1 LLLTY
6 KEVQGVRILHAINY
20 TQKGSLDRETARK
33 MASDFIIN
41 LKISSQGFF
50 RRIGV
55 QLVVI
60 FVVLIGISGSVF
72 TYQATRSQA
81 GQLIESITNH
91 AQDESR
97 TIALIIQSLLQAGH
111 KDRIDSLIRSFE
123 GDTEFQ
129 SIQVFSDRRTLLSE
143 YNFIDKRGN
152 TDPDYLRELANQMPS
167 DRKPA
172 KMLDKIHNRLDVWQ
186 PIPADGNS
194 AWLHIAYTLNSVS
207 SATNELWQRFLR
219 IGYVL
224 VLATIIILILGVRR
238 SVVALEKY
246 KNFAASL
253 EDVEGQQ
260 VDVYRSST
268 ELAQLGDALN
278 KTSKRLQ
285 EQNDLHLNT
294 MVVMER
300 LAAFSENSPNILL
313 SFDKKGN
320 LQYINP
326 RGQQVML
333 ELNQENFD
341 RLLPPNYL
349 EMFDT
354 CLDKQM
360 KIEDVEVRL
369 GDRVFLWSFSPVP
382 GQPLIHAFATE
393 ITRRRQAEKI
403 AHNAQVDKMRAEAA
417 NEAKSRFLA
426 NVSHELRT
434 PLNAIIGYSE
444 MLEEDAE
451 SQGDKTAGSDAN
463 RIQVAAKHLL
473 HLINE
478 ILDLSKIE
486 AGKMDIYYEP
496 FDVHQ
501 VIEDI
506 ITTIDPAIKKNQNHL
521 VVDCDKEIGF
531 MICDMIKLRQMLFN
545 LLSNAAKFT
554 SNGKIELAV
563 RREQRD
569 DKEWF
574 VFEVR
579 DTGIGIEPIKQQR
592 LFDAFVQADNS
603 TTRKYGGTGLGLA
616 ISRKFC
622 EMLGGSLT
630 LESSPGVGSTFT
642 VSLPAEQAPLPGME
656 AETAVEEE
664 VDPRAQRLVQSPKET
679 EQRENIGR
687 ILVIDDDPTFR
698 ESMVRYFQNEGF
710 KVVTASNGQ
719 EGLLLASE
727 FQPELITLD
736 ILMPGRNG
744 WSILVALKKNPKL
757 QSIPV
762 LMISS
767 AGDKHIGLRM
777 GADEYLSKPV
787 SWEQLDGV
795 IKKLF
800 RKTNA

>member
-1 LLLTY
+1 M
-6 KEVQGVRILHAINY
+6 
-20 TQKGSLDRETARK
+20 ETEFTK
-33 MASDFIIN
+33 N
-41 LKISSQGFF
+41 LKITGQGFF
-50 RRIGV
+50 RRLGV

-60 FVVLIGISGSVF
+60 YVILIGISGTLF
-72 TYQATRSQA
+72 TYRIAKLQSEQMTEAITQQAKDKARAIAVTVRSLILLHQQDRISELA
-81 GQLIESITNH
+81 HGFDGDKDFVSLQLFDGHKQLIAKHQFSGPTQIDD
-91 AQDESR
+91 ALYLSR
-97 TIALIIQSLLQAGH
+97 LQ
-111 KDRIDSLIRSFE
+111 
-123 GDTEFQ
+123 Q
-129 SIQVFSDRRTLLSE
+129 SIPGTTKRLIK
-143 YNFIDKRGN
+143 IDATN
-152 TDPDYLRELANQMPS
+152 NQ
-167 DRKPA
+167 
-172 KMLDKIHNRLDVWQ
+172 LDIWE
-186 PIPADGNS
+186 PILVDKQTN
-194 AWLHIAYTLNSVS
+194 WLHLRFSLAPTIGTKS
-207 SATNELWQRFLR
+207 ELWVAFFRN
-219 IGYVL
+219 GYVL
-224 VLATIIILILGVRR
+224 VLATILVLIIGVRK
-238 SVVALEKY
+238 SVVALENY
-246 KNFAASL
+246 KNFASSL

-260 VDVYRSST
+260 VEVYRGST

-278 KTSKRLQ
+278 RTSKRLQ
-285 EQNDLHLNT
+285 EQNDLHRNT

-313 SFDKKGN
+313 SFDNNGI

-333 ELNQENFD
+333 ELDQEDFSK
-341 RLLPPNYL
+341 LLPPNYH
-349 EMFDT
+349 EMFET
-354 CLDKQM
+354 SLEKQIN
-360 KIEDVEVRL
+360 IEDVEVRL
-369 GDRVFLWSFSPVP
+369 EDRVFLWTFSPVP
-382 GQPLIHAFATE
+382 GQQLIHAFATE

-451 SQGDKTAGSDAN
+451 EQGEKQAQADAT

-496 FDVHQ
+496 FDVRL
-501 VIEDI
+501 VVDDI
-506 ITTIDPAIKKNQNHL
+506 LTTIDPAIRKNDNRL
-521 VVDCDKEIGF
+521 SVDCAKNIGF

-554 SNGKIELAV
+554 SNGDINLKV
-563 RREQRD
+563 KREQRD
-569 DKEWF
+569 EHEWL
-574 VFEVR
+574 VFEVS
-579 DTGIGIEPIKQQR
+579 DTGIGIEPVKQQR

-630 LESSPGVGSTFT
+630 LESTPGAGSTFT
-642 VSLPAEQAPLPGME
+642 VSLPAEPAPLPGME
-656 AETAVEEE
+656 SESVAEEE
-664 VDPRAQRLVQSPKET
+664 VDPRSQRLAQVPGDT
-679 EQRENIGR
+679 EKRENVGR
-687 ILVIDDDPTFR
+687 ILVIDDDSTFR
-698 ESMVRYFQNEGF
+698 DSMVHYFQKEGF
-710 KVVTASNGQ
+710 RVVTASSGQ

-727 FQPELITLD
+727 LQPELITLD

-744 WSILVALKKNPKL
+744 WSILLALKKNPKL

-777 GADEYLSKPV
+777 GANEYLSKPV
-787 SWEQLDGV
+787 NWEQLDGV
-795 IKKLF
+795 VKKLF
-800 RKTNA
+800 RKSEA

>member
-1 LLLTY
+1 MESEFL
-6 KEVQGVRILHAINY
+6 K
-20 TQKGSLDRETARK
+20 
-33 MASDFIIN
+33 N
-41 LKISSQGFF
+41 LKITSEGFF
-50 RRIGV
+50 RRLGV

-60 FVVLIGISGSVF
+60 YVFLIGISGTLF
-72 TYQATRSQA
+72 TYRIAQLQSAQMTEAITQQAKDKARAIAVTVRSLFLLHQP
-81 GQLIESITNH
+81 
-91 AQDESR
+91 SR
-97 TIALIIQSLLQAGH
+97 IGELIQSFDGDKGLVSLQLFDGKKHLVAKHFFSSH
-111 KDRIDSLIRSFE
+111 KSIDDARTLSGQQQSIPVNARRLIRIDKTS
-123 GDTEFQ
+123 
-129 SIQVFSDRRTLLSE
+129 
-143 YNFIDKRGN
+143 
-152 TDPDYLRELANQMPS
+152 NQ
-167 DRKPA
+167 
-172 KMLDKIHNRLDVWQ
+172 LDVWEPVPVGKDTNWLYLRFSLA
-186 PIPADGNS
+186 PIIGTKS
-194 AWLHIAYTLNSVS
+194 
-207 SATNELWQRFLR
+207 ELWREFFR
-219 IGYVL
+219 NGYILVL
-224 VLATIIILILGVRR
+224 VTILVLIIGVRK
-238 SVVALEKY
+238 SVVALENY
-246 KNFAASL
+246 KNFASSL

-260 VDVYRSST
+260 VDVYRGST

-278 KTSKRLQ
+278 RTSVRLQ
-285 EQNDLHLNT
+285 EQNDLHRNT

-313 SFDKKGN
+313 SFDINGS

-333 ELNQENFD
+333 DLHQED
-341 RLLPPNYL
+341 YAQLLPLNYQEML
-349 EMFDT
+349 ET
-354 CLDKQM
+354 SLEKQIN
-360 KIEDVEVRL
+360 IEDVEVRL
-369 GDRVFLWSFSPVP
+369 EDRVFLWTFSPVP
-382 GQPLIHAFATE
+382 GQSLVHAFATE

-451 SQGDKTAGSDAN
+451 EQGEKQAQADAT

-496 FDVHQ
+496 FDVRQ
-501 VIEDI
+501 VVDDI
-506 ITTIDPAIKKNQNHL
+506 LTTIDPAIRKNNNRL
-521 VVDCDKEIGF
+521 SVDCDKDIGF

-554 SNGKIELAV
+554 SNGDINLRV

-569 DKEWF
+569 KHEWLT
-574 VFEVR
+574 FEVS

-622 EMLGGSLT
+622 EMLGGELT
-630 LESSPGVGSTFT
+630 LESTPGEGSTFT
-642 VSLPAEQAPLPGME
+642 VSLPAESAPLPGME
-656 AETAVEEE
+656 AESVAQEA
-664 VDPRAQRLVQSPKET
+664 VDPRSQRLAHAPGKVEK
-679 EQRENIGR
+679 RGNIGR

-698 ESMVRYFQNEGF
+698 DSMVRYFQNEGF
-710 KVVTASNGQ
+710 RVVTASSGQ

-727 FQPELITLD
+727 LQPELITLD

-744 WSILVALKKNPKL
+744 WSILLALKKNPKL

-787 SWEQLDGV
+787 NWEKLDGIV
-795 IKKLF
+795 KKLF
-800 RKTNA
+800 RKSKA

>member
-1 LLLTY
+1 MESEFT
-6 KEVQGVRILHAINY
+6 K
-20 TQKGSLDRETARK
+20 
-33 MASDFIIN
+33 N
-41 LKISSQGFF
+41 LKITGQGFF
-50 RRIGV
+50 RRLGV

-60 FVVLIGISGSVF
+60 YIALVGFSATWF
-72 TYQATRSQA
+72 TYHVVQTQTTQLTSAITQQAVDKARAIAVTIRSLISLHQQGRIDEFMQSFDGDKDFVSLELFNSSKKLVVEHHFGDSARKSDPQA
-81 GQLIESITNH
+81 LFKLEH
-91 AQDESR
+91 AIPKVSRR
-97 TIALIIQSLLQAGH
+97 TIEV
-111 KDRIDSLIRSFE
+111 D
-123 GDTEFQ
+123 
-129 SIQVFSDRRTLLSE
+129 
-143 YNFIDKRGN
+143 
-152 TDPDYLRELANQMPS
+152 ELKNQ
-167 DRKPA
+167 
-172 KMLDKIHNRLDVWQ
+172 LDVWE
-186 PIPADGNS
+186 PIRVNNENH
-194 AWLHIAYTLNSVS
+194 WLHLRFSIAPIARAKSQ
-207 SATNELWQRFLR
+207 LWLDFFRN
-219 IGYVL
+219 GYVL
-224 VLATIIILILGVRR
+224 VVVTILVLILGVRR
-238 SVVALEKY
+238 SVVALENY

-260 VDVYRSST
+260 VEVYRGST

-285 EQNDLHLNT
+285 EQNDLHRNT

-313 SFDKKGN
+313 SFNKKGG

-333 ELNQENFD
+333 ELGQED
-341 RLLPPNYL
+341 YSQLLPPNSH
-349 EMFDT
+349 EMFET
-354 CLDKQM
+354 CLEKQIN
-360 KIEDVEVRL
+360 IEDVEVRL
-369 GDRVFLWSFSPVP
+369 DDRVFLWTFSPVP
-382 GQPLIHAFATE
+382 GQQLIHAFATE

-444 MLEEDAE
+444 MLEEDADD
-451 SQGDKTAGSDAN
+451 QGDKQAGADAN

-501 VIEDI
+501 VVEDI
-506 ITTIDPAIKKNQNHL
+506 LTTIDPAIRKNRNRL
-521 VVDCDKEIGF
+521 SIDCDENIGF

-554 SNGKIELAV
+554 SDGDIKLRV
-563 RREQRD
+563 RREQRN

-574 VFEVR
+574 TFEVS

-630 LESSPGVGSTFT
+630 LDSTPGAGSTFT
-642 VSLPAEQAPLPGME
+642 VALPAEPAPLPGME
-656 AETAVEEE
+656 AELTAEEE
-664 VDPRAQRLVQSPKET
+664 IDPRSQRLVQAPENN

-687 ILVIDDDPTFR
+687 ILVIDDDSTFR
-698 ESMVRYFQNEGF
+698 DSMVRYFQNEGF
-710 KVVTASNGQ
+710 RVVTASSGQ

-727 FQPELITLD
+727 HHPDLITLD

-744 WSILVALKKNPKL
+744 WSILLALKKNPKL

-787 SWEQLDGV
+787 NWEQLDGV
-795 IKKLF
+795 VKGLF
-800 RKTNA
+800 RKTKA

>member
-1 LLLTY
+1 MESEFT
-6 KEVQGVRILHAINY
+6 R
-20 TQKGSLDRETARK
+20 
-33 MASDFIIN
+33 N
-41 LKISSQGFF
+41 LKITGRGFF
-50 RRIGV
+50 RRLGV
-55 QLVVI
+55 QLVLI
-60 FVVLIGISGSVF
+60 YVVLVGVSATWF
-72 TYQATRSQA
+72 TYHVVQKQTTQLTDAIKQQAVYKA
-81 GQLIESITNH
+81 
-91 AQDESR
+91 R
-97 TIALIIQSLLQAGH
+97 TIAVTIRSLILLNQQGRIKEVLRSFKSDKDFISLQLFNGEKTLIVQHNFVDSTQKTDPQVLHDLEKAIP
-111 KDRIDSLIRSFE
+111 KVSKRRID
-123 GDTEFQ
+123 
-129 SIQVFSDRRTLLSE
+129 
-143 YNFIDKRGN
+143 ID
-152 TDPDYLRELANQMPS
+152 EL
-167 DRKPA
+167 K
-172 KMLDKIHNRLDVWQ
+172 NRLDVWE
-186 PIPADGNS
+186 PIEVNKENN
-194 AWLHIAYTLNSVS
+194 WLHLRFSLTPVAQAKSQ
-207 SATNELWQRFLR
+207 LWGDFLR
-219 IGYVL
+219 NGYVL
-224 VLATIIILILGVRR
+224 IIVTIIVLIIGVRR
-238 SVVALEKY
+238 SVVALENY
-246 KNFAASL
+246 KNFAAGL

-260 VDVYRSST
+260 VEVYRGST
-268 ELAQLGDALN
+268 ELALLGDALN
-278 KTSKRLQ
+278 RTSKRLQ
-285 EQNDLHLNT
+285 EQNDLHRNT

-313 SFDKKGN
+313 SFNREGS

-333 ELNQENFD
+333 ELNQED
-341 RLLPPNYL
+341 YSQLLPPNYQ
-349 EMFDT
+349 EMFET
-354 CLDKQM
+354 SLEKQIN
-360 KIEDVEVRL
+360 IEDVEVRL
-369 GDRVFLWSFSPVP
+369 EDRVFLWTFSPVP
-382 GQPLIHAFATE
+382 GQPLIHAFAIE

-451 SQGDKTAGSDAN
+451 EQGDKQGEADAN

-496 FDVHQ
+496 FDVRQ
-501 VIEDI
+501 VVEDI
-506 ITTIDPAIKKNQNHL
+506 LATIDPAIRKNQNRL
-521 VVDCDKEIGF
+521 SVDCDKNIGF
-531 MICDMIKLRQMLFN
+531 MICDMIKLRQTLFN

-554 SNGKIELAV
+554 SDGDIKLRV
-563 RREQRD
+563 TREQRD
-569 DKEWF
+569 EQEWL
-574 VFEVR
+574 VFEVS

-630 LESSPGVGSTFT
+630 LDSTPGKGSTFT
-642 VSLPAEQAPLPGME
+642 VALPAEPAPLPGME
-656 AETAVEEE
+656 VDVSAEEEIDPRSQRLTQAVEDNE
-664 VDPRAQRLVQSPKET
+664 K
-679 EQRENIGR
+679 RENIGR

-698 ESMVRYFQNEGF
+698 DSMVRYFQQEGF
-710 KVVTASNGQ
+710 RVVTAGSGQ

-727 FQPELITLD
+727 LQPDLITLD

-744 WSILVALKKNPKL
+744 WSILLALKKNPKL

-762 LMISS
+762 LMVSS

-787 SWEQLDGV
+787 NWEQLDGIV
-795 IKKLF
+795 KQLF
-800 RKTNA
+800 RKSKV

>member
-1 LLLTY
+1 M
-6 KEVQGVRILHAINY
+6 
-20 TQKGSLDRETARK
+20 ETEFTK
-33 MASDFIIN
+33 N
-41 LKISSQGFF
+41 LKITGQGFF
-50 RRIGV
+50 RRLGV

-60 FVVLIGISGSVF
+60 YVILIGISGTLF
-72 TYQATRSQA
+72 TYRIAKLQSEQMTEAITQQAKDKARAIAVTVRSLILLHQQDRISELA
-81 GQLIESITNH
+81 HGFDGDKDFVSLQLFDGHKQLIAKHQFSGPTQIDD
-91 AQDESR
+91 ALYLSR
-97 TIALIIQSLLQAGH
+97 LQ
-111 KDRIDSLIRSFE
+111 
-123 GDTEFQ
+123 Q
-129 SIQVFSDRRTLLSE
+129 SIPGTTKRLIK
-143 YNFIDKRGN
+143 IDATN
-152 TDPDYLRELANQMPS
+152 NQ
-167 DRKPA
+167 
-172 KMLDKIHNRLDVWQ
+172 LDIWE
-186 PIPADGNS
+186 PILVDKQTN
-194 AWLHIAYTLNSVS
+194 WLHLRFSLAPTIGTKS
-207 SATNELWQRFLR
+207 ELWVAFFRN
-219 IGYVL
+219 GYVL
-224 VLATIIILILGVRR
+224 VLATILVLIIGVRK
-238 SVVALEKY
+238 SVVALENY
-246 KNFAASL
+246 KNFASSL

-260 VDVYRSST
+260 VEVYRGST

-278 KTSKRLQ
+278 RTSKRLQ
-285 EQNDLHLNT
+285 EQNDLHRNT

-313 SFDKKGN
+313 SFDNNGI

-333 ELNQENFD
+333 ELDQEDFSK
-341 RLLPPNYL
+341 LLPPNYH
-349 EMFDT
+349 EMFET
-354 CLDKQM
+354 SLEKQIN
-360 KIEDVEVRL
+360 IEDVEVRL
-369 GDRVFLWSFSPVP
+369 EDRVFLWTFSPVP
-382 GQPLIHAFATE
+382 GQQLIHAFATE

-451 SQGDKTAGSDAN
+451 EQGEKQAQADAT

-496 FDVHQ
+496 FDVRL
-501 VIEDI
+501 VVDDI
-506 ITTIDPAIKKNQNHL
+506 LTTIDPAIRKNDNRL
-521 VVDCDKEIGF
+521 SVDCAKNIGF

-554 SNGKIELAV
+554 SNGDINLKV
-563 RREQRD
+563 KREQRD
-569 DKEWF
+569 EHEWL
-574 VFEVR
+574 VFEVS
-579 DTGIGIEPIKQQR
+579 DTGIGIEPVKQQR

-630 LESSPGVGSTFT
+630 LESTPGAGSTFT
-642 VSLPAEQAPLPGME
+642 VSLPAEPAPLPGME
-656 AETAVEEE
+656 SESVAEEE
-664 VDPRAQRLVQSPKET
+664 VDPRSQRLAQVPGDNEK
-679 EQRENIGR
+679 RENVGR
-687 ILVIDDDPTFR
+687 ILVIDDDSTFR
-698 ESMVRYFQNEGF
+698 DSMVHYFQKEGF
-710 KVVTASNGQ
+710 RVVTASSGQ

-727 FQPELITLD
+727 LQPELITLD

-744 WSILVALKKNPKL
+744 WSILLALKKNPKL

-777 GADEYLSKPV
+777 GANEYLSKPV
-787 SWEQLDGV
+787 NWEQLDGV
-795 IKKLF
+795 VKKLF
-800 RKTNA
+800 RKSEA

>member
-1 LLLTY
+1 M
-6 KEVQGVRILHAINY
+6 
-20 TQKGSLDRETARK
+20 ETEFTK
-33 MASDFIIN
+33 N
-41 LKISSQGFF
+41 LKITGQGFF
-50 RRIGV
+50 RRLGV

-60 FVVLIGISGSVF
+60 YVILIGISGTLF
-72 TYQATRSQA
+72 TYRIAKLQSQQMTEAITQQAKDKARAIAVTIRS
-81 GQLIESITNH
+81 LI
-91 AQDESR
+91 
-97 TIALIIQSLLQAGH
+97 LLNQQ
-111 KDRIDSLIRSFE
+111 DRISELVQGFDGDKGFVSLQLFDDHKQLVAKHLFSGTAQIDDAGYISKLQ
-123 GDTEFQ
+123 Q
-129 SIQVFSDRRTLLSE
+129 SIPVT
-143 YNFIDKRGN
+143 DKRLIKIDASN
-152 TDPDYLRELANQMPS
+152 NQ
-167 DRKPA
+167 
-172 KMLDKIHNRLDVWQ
+172 LDIWE
-186 PIPADGNS
+186 PILVDKQTN
-194 AWLHIAYTLNSVS
+194 WLHLRFSLAPTVETKS
-207 SATNELWQRFLR
+207 ELWVAFFRN
-219 IGYVL
+219 GYVL
-224 VLATIIILILGVRR
+224 VLATILVLIIGVRK
-238 SVVALEKY
+238 SVVALENY
-246 KNFAASL
+246 KNFASSL

-260 VDVYRSST
+260 VEVYRGST

-278 KTSKRLQ
+278 RTSKRLQ
-285 EQNDLHLNT
+285 EQNDLHRNT

-313 SFDKKGN
+313 SFDSNGT

-333 ELNQENFD
+333 ELDQEDFSQ
-341 RLLPPNYL
+341 LLPPSYH
-349 EMFDT
+349 EMFET
-354 CLDKQM
+354 SLEKQIN
-360 KIEDVEVRL
+360 IEDVEVRL
-369 GDRVFLWSFSPVP
+369 EDRVFLWTFSPVP
-382 GQPLIHAFATE
+382 GQRLIHAFATE

-451 SQGDKTAGSDAN
+451 EQGEKQAQADAT

-496 FDVHQ
+496 FDVRL
-501 VIEDI
+501 VVDDI
-506 ITTIDPAIKKNQNHL
+506 LTTIDPAIRKNDNRL
-521 VVDCDKEIGF
+521 SVDCAKNIGF

-554 SNGKIELAV
+554 SNGDINLKV
-563 RREQRD
+563 KREQRD
-569 DKEWF
+569 EHEWL
-574 VFEVR
+574 VFEVS
-579 DTGIGIEPIKQQR
+579 DTGIGIEPVKQQR

-630 LESSPGVGSTFT
+630 LESTPGAGSTFT
-642 VSLPAEQAPLPGME
+642 VSLPAEPAPLPGME
-656 AETAVEEE
+656 SESVAEEE
-664 VDPRAQRLVQSPKET
+664 VDPRSQRLAHVPGDT
-679 EQRENIGR
+679 EKRENVGR
-687 ILVIDDDPTFR
+687 ILVIDDDSTFR
-698 ESMVRYFQNEGF
+698 DSMVHYFQKEGF
-710 KVVTASNGQ
+710 RVVTASSGQ

-727 FQPELITLD
+727 LQPELITLD

-744 WSILVALKKNPKL
+744 WSILLALKKNPKL

-777 GADEYLSKPV
+777 GANEYLSKPV
-787 SWEQLDGV
+787 NWEQLDGV
-795 IKKLF
+795 VKKLF
-800 RKTNA
+800 RKSEA

>member
-1 LLLTY
+1 M
-6 KEVQGVRILHAINY
+6 E
-20 TQKGSLDRETARK
+20 SE
-33 MASDFIIN
+33 FIKN
-41 LKISSQGFF
+41 LKITSQGFF
-50 RRIGV
+50 RRLGV

-60 FVVLIGISGSVF
+60 YVALVGLSAAWF
-72 TYQATRSQA
+72 TYHVVQKQTTQLTDAIKQQAVYKA
-81 GQLIESITNH
+81 
-91 AQDESR
+91 R
-97 TIALIIQSLLQAGH
+97 TIAVTV
-111 KDRIDSLIRSFE
+111 RSLILLNQQGRIEEVLRSFKGGKDFVSLE
-123 GDTEFQ
+123 LFN
-129 SIQVFSDRRTLLSE
+129 SDKNLIAQHRFVE
-143 YNFIDKRGN
+143 PAQK
-152 TDPDYLRELANQMPS
+152 TDPQALYELENAIPKVS
-167 DRKPA
+167 KRIVDIDEIK
-172 KMLDKIHNRLDVWQ
+172 NRLDVWE
-186 PIPADGNS
+186 PIEVNKENN
-194 AWLHIAYTLNSVS
+194 WLHLRFSLTPVTQAKSQ
-207 SATNELWQRFLR
+207 LWGDFFRN
-219 IGYVL
+219 GYVL
-224 VLATIIILILGVRR
+224 IIVTIFVLILGVRR
-238 SVVALEKY
+238 SVVALENY
-246 KNFAASL
+246 KNFAAGL

-260 VDVYRSST
+260 VDVYRGST

-278 KTSKRLQ
+278 RTSKRLQ
-285 EQNDLHLNT
+285 EQNDLHRNT

-313 SFDKKGN
+313 SFNKEGG

-333 ELNQENFD
+333 ELNQED
-341 RLLPPNYL
+341 YSQLLPPNYQ
-349 EMFDT
+349 EMFET
-354 CLDKQM
+354 SLEKQIN
-360 KIEDVEVRL
+360 IEDVEVRL
-369 GDRVFLWSFSPVP
+369 EDRVFLWTFSPVP
-382 GQPLIHAFATE
+382 GQPLIHAFAIE

-451 SQGDKTAGSDAN
+451 EQGDKQGEADAN

-496 FDVHQ
+496 FDVPQ
-501 VIEDI
+501 VVEDI
-506 ITTIDPAIKKNQNHL
+506 LTTIDPAIRKNRNRL
-521 VVDCDKEIGF
+521 SVDCDKNIGF
-531 MICDMIKLRQMLFN
+531 MICDMIKLRQTLFN

-554 SNGKIELAV
+554 SDGDIKLRV

-569 DKEWF
+569 NQEWL
-574 VFEVR
+574 VFEVS

-630 LESSPGVGSTFT
+630 LDSTPGKGSTFT
-642 VSLPAEQAPLPGME
+642 VALPAEPAPLPGME
-656 AETAVEEE
+656 IDVTAEEE
-664 VDPRAQRLVQSPKET
+664 IDPRSQRLTQD
-679 EQRENIGR
+679 REENENRESIGR

-698 ESMVRYFQNEGF
+698 DSMVRYFQHEGF
-710 KVVTASNGQ
+710 RVVTAGSGQ

-727 FQPELITLD
+727 LQPDLITLD

-744 WSILVALKKNPKL
+744 WSILLALKKNPKL

-787 SWEQLDGV
+787 NWEQLDGIV
-795 IKKLF
+795 KQIF
-800 RKTNA
+800 RKSKV